1 MWPAMNTD
9 LDNLLNRLR
18 DAPPDRRLDQLEP
31 GVWARIDAVRMETTR
46 SSAWGWRAA
55 VAAVMLSAGAMA
67 GGVASAKPQ
76 ESSPF
81 AIHSSLAPSTLLE
94 EGR

>member
-1 MWPAMNTD
+1 MNTD
-9 LDNLLNRLR
+9 LDTLLNRLR
-18 DAPPDRRLDQLEP
+18 NASPDRRLDQLEP
-31 GVWARIDAVRMETTR
+31 GVWARIDAVRREAPR
-46 SSAWGWRAA
+46 GGVWGWRAA
-55 VAAVMLSAGAMA
+55 MAAIMLSAGAMA
-67 GGVASAKPQ
+67 GGVASARPQ

>member
-1 MWPAMNTD
+1 MWLPMNTD
-9 LDNLLNRLR
+9 LNALLNRLR
-18 DAPPDRRLDQLEP
+18 EAPPDHRLDQFEP
-31 GVWARIDAVRMETTR
+31 GVWARIDAVRREAPR
-46 SSAWGWRAA
+46 GGVWGWRAA
-55 VAAVMLSAGAMA
+55 LAAVMLSAGAMA
-67 GGVASAKPQ
+67 GGVASAKQ